1 MYSTNKQV
9 LNDAKEYFVS
19 NDNSDGLRYID
30 LLLNG
35 GDGIQEQVNLTL
47 VEDTLKKLRTMVH
60 YGQFERLDEMCR
72 LYIDQSMPL
81 GRLLNHPSKSVY

>member
-9 LNDAKEYFVS
+9 LNDAKEYFAA
-19 NDNSDGLRYID
+19 NGNSDGQRYID

-35 GDGIQEQVNLTL
+35 GNSVQEQVNLTL

-60 YGQFERLDEMCR
+60 YSQFDRLDEMCR
-72 LYIDQSMPL
+72 LYIDQCMPL